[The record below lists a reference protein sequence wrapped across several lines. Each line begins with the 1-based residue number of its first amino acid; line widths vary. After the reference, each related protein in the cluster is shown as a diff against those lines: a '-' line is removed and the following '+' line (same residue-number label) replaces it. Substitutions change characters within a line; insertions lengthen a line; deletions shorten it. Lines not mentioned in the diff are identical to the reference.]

1 VVTVAAA
8 FAHQAAVIV
17 RGFGFFRG
25 PKVGEF
31 HEENQNKEN
40 AEDRLTE
47 AGDHGIGV
55 KGRRHHRAKDRN
67 CAENLCHIKFEPLF
81 FLKKR
86 PARNGKISATRRIRC
101 RRAFGKTLAFGM
113 RSKFFFL
120 CVTLIALVGC
130 ATSSKKAAN
139 SAEVF
144 SSPKL
149 EVLNQQIQRNP
160 EDAQAYSNR
169 GYTLALLSRRMEAR
183 ADLQKAV
190 ALKDNGPMHNRVGW
204 AYFNMHDYREAV
216 REFETAA
223 KMSDHRAHYD
233 YYSLVLGY
241 WGTGQTKEA
250 LENYQ
255 LAVERDPR
263 FGEYKTLNERTA
275 EWTALERRAIHETY
289 VLWSKTWKP

>member
-1 VVTVAAA
+1 MRLSVA
-8 FAHQAAVIV
+8 
-17 RGFGFFRG
+17 
-25 PKVGEF
+25 
-31 HEENQNKEN
+31 
-40 AEDRLTE
+40 L
-47 AGDHGIGV
+47 
-55 KGRRHHRAKDRN
+55 
-67 CAENLCHIKFEPLF
+67 L
-81 FLKKR
+81 
-86 PARNGKISATRRIRC
+86 S
-101 RRAFGKTLAFGM
+101 
-113 RSKFFFL
+113 
-120 CVTLIALVGC
+120 IALGIVLAGC
-130 ATSSKKAAN
+130 ATASSNPTSVEA
-139 SAEVF
+139 F

-149 EVLNQQIQRNP
+149 DVLNKQIERNA

-169 GYTLALLSRRMEAR
+169 GYTLALLGRKAEAR

-204 AYFNMHDYREAV
+204 AYFNLGDYEESV

-241 WGTGQTKEA
+241 WGTGQTKKA

-275 EWTALERRAIHETY
+275 EWTPLERRAIHETY